1 MKKDLNSNPMEQ
13 ITLETKSVKTVQDVE
28 TFFAELLAKNVNFH
42 PDDSFED
49 IVYFEQNID
58 VFSKKEAK
66 RLDKLMDDSM
76 KICNKISE
84 DKIYDIALKQFN
96 AWHKNADKKGF
107 SLIN

>member
-1 MKKDLNSNPMEQ
+1 MEQ

-49 IVYFEQNID
+49 IVYFETGGIP
-58 VFSKKEAK
+58 VFSENEAK

-107 SLIN
+107 CLIN